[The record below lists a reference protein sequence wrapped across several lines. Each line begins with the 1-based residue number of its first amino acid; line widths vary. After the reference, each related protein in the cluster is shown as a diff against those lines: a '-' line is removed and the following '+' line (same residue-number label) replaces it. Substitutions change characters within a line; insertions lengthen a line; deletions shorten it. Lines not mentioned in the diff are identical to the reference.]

1 MEGSFEGRGAS
12 SVFCSFYLSDRAN
25 CLFFCHFGI
34 LNLFMTANYSAE
46 DHSPAILDHDLAKY
60 FPELL
65 KLESTREMEASALYK
80 EIRPEVKRIL
90 NSIVIE
96 NFADQSSDRVSR
108 PTAREGAKE
117 ASGYEAKTR
126 PLGSVSEPS
135 DIGKPEDEEKSDAKA
150 QSTQSGESPAS
161 VSAVAWNIERGNI
174 FEGITHALQNHPD
187 LKEKDLYL
195 LTELDYGMARSG
207 NRFVARELAQKLK
220 LNYAFVPV
228 YIALQKGSGVESQ
241 VLGENTR
248 SIHGLAVFS
257 RLPMKNVHNLP
268 LPNGKD
274 KMWGKEKRLGY
285 LQALIAD
292 IEHPAGAF
300 RAVTVHLDAHCSRAH
315 RHLQIKLVLDHLDT
329 LPKLPT
335 VIGGD
340 WNTTTYNAQNATRAI
355 LGYFRR
361 VMMGVKKV
369 VKNHLPHPDRYFEK
383 RLFGELERR
392 GFEYKRFN
400 DPGAGTLHYDVESIE
415 KNTNMRDWV
424 PEWCFPFI
432 FWAAG
437 RVGGKVSVRLDW
449 FTGKGIELAP
459 GAAPKTVGALVNEE
473 GTPLSDHDAITL
485 DFVLKGPKSRA

>member
-1 MEGSFEGRGAS
+1 
-12 SVFCSFYLSDRAN
+12 
-25 CLFFCHFGI
+25 
-34 LNLFMTANYSAE
+34 MTANFSSE

-65 KLESTREMEASALYK
+65 KFESTPDMERSELYK
-80 EIRPEVKRIL
+80 EIRPEVERIL

-96 NFADQSSDRVSR
+96 NFAESS
-108 PTAREGAKE
+108 PPARGGVAAASADGVVGA
-117 ASGYEAKTR
+117 AR
-126 PLGSVSEPS
+126 GSS
-135 DIGKPEDEEKSDAKA
+135 
-150 QSTQSGESPAS
+150 AS
-161 VSAVAWNIERGNI
+161 VSAVAWNLERGNI
-174 FEGITHALQNHPD
+174 FEGIADALQNHPD
-187 LKEKDLYL
+187 LAHKDLYL

-228 YIALQKGSGVESQ
+228 YIALQKGSGVESA
-241 VLGENTR
+241 VEGENTR

-361 VMMGVKKV
+361 VMMGVKNV

-383 RLFGELERR
+383 RLFGEIESR

-400 DPGAGTLHYDVESIE
+400 NPGAGTLHYDIASIE

-432 FWAAG
+432 FWAAR

-449 FTGKGIELAP
+449 FTGKGIDLAP
-459 GAAPKTVGALVNEE
+459 GAGPKTIGALVNEE
-473 GTPLSDHDAITL
+473 RTPLSDHDAITL
-485 DFVLKGPKSRA
+485 DFVLKGPKSKV